1 MKRLR
6 NDFLKDKNN
15 ASQSAYRKQCSK
27 KQHFSNLEPK
37 LITDKKFFVN
47 QLNHSL
53 LIK

>member
-6 NDFLKDKNN
+6 NDFLKDRNN
-15 ASQSAYRKQCSK
+15 ASQSAYRKQCNK
-27 KQHFSNLEPK
+27 KQYFSNLETK
-37 LITDKKFFVN
+37 LITDKKVFVK